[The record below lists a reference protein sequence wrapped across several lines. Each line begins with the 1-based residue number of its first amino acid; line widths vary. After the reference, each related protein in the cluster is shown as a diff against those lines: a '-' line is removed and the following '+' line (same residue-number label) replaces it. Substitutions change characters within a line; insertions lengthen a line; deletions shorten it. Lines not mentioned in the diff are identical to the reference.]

1 MSAVLPEPTG
11 YPQAEGIA
19 SRSRFGELTYTS
31 FDDGSGSGGGWQ
43 VKSTVGDLSD
53 REHSVLTAWI
63 STRFDLEPPLPRF
76 PTPAD
81 IDGRPA
87 RLMYAAV
94 DGGAAYWHT
103 VDAGLDG
110 SGRPGNVFAHVVLD
124 RELGASTSPL
134 RPVELWKWSGWLT
147 PYGARA
153 VLESSLEDTRVPVPD
168 GPVTR
173 SQVIE
178 FLDDPAVFRVG
189 LFQVL
194 LDAVAAAMA
203 GGPSVVLTVSDA
215 TTAVMW
221 IGAVSYFMSPGSAR
235 RFAWSTHDKAHSLT
249 EDVRRGLHLIAVPTS
264 ECDGL
269 KADPS
274 YVVIDE
280 YEEPSLGLLGSD
292 PHVTKDGHTTVA
304 VTPWSML
311 AQSILIDART
321 AEQVLAQQDDLAH
334 EVGDVGLSP
343 MWPLAMAVADTPE
356 VSDGHQEAIKVI
368 LEDSPRHVHETPRL
382 LERVRGIYRSAA
394 PRRAAEAWRLLMQLD
409 VRNANASTA
418 AVHYVERALE
428 DEEWLYGPAV
438 PPVVPSQ
445 LVPQFSDDLNHAI
458 GTAVGGLLESARCPD
473 LDEDGSEELLFRA
486 LRVADLAVVT
496 LASSPFAT
504 ELQDMLSEVLER
516 ARLDVLFDDVRGDAF
531 VARVGELSGCTLRNV
546 VRPVVEAAPNMTF
559 GDFGCRLSAPVLR
572 WLFPQGASGPEDAGA
587 GEAESMLFA
596 EYVHSVL
603 VADDG
608 TTEER
613 ERVRPYADV
622 AVRHLLLADQ
632 RTDAGARTELVTLSR
647 VASPTIT
654 DVVTLF
660 GEFADRVP
668 PGVAA
673 DLLLRCDY
681 DSNLADLINYVDA
694 QRDAVLPDRSSV
706 VSPDR
711 VAVAA
716 ASIRGI
722 RDWAA
727 IDQTALEELVH
738 THVEVLLPEF
748 VLLEEDSVPVDLAVN
763 VCVLFIAA
771 QSMRLAWADAGESS
785 GLRFESF
792 FDTNIREIVSA
803 VTELVAGGAVGI
815 DWIVA
820 QAILISLAQSSADT
834 DDSSS
839 IGVLGTRSHR
849 QLHGPLWLDDVVESL
864 VQSGRYAGPRT
875 TSDIRDAIW
884 PDVRN
889 MSAARGEETIRG
901 YEPVA
906 VQWLRNFGIG
916 STERQNTW
924 IH

>member
-1 MSAVLPEPTG
+1 MSSVLPEPTE
-11 YPQAEGIA
+11 YPQVVAPG
-19 SRSRFGELTYTS
+19 SRFGELTYTS

-43 VKSTVGDLSD
+43 VKSTAGELSD
-53 REHSVLTAWI
+53 RERSALTAWI

-87 RLMYAAV
+87 RLMYAAAE
-94 DGGAAYWHT
+94 GGAAYWHT

-124 RELGASTSPL
+124 RELDASTSSL

-153 VLESSLEDTRVPVPD
+153 VLESSLEGARSPVPD

-173 SQVIE
+173 ARVLE

-194 LDAVAAAMA
+194 LDAVAGAMA

-215 TTAVMW
+215 DTAVMW

-235 RFAWSTHDKAHSLT
+235 RFAWSTHDKAHSVA
-249 EDVRRGLHLIAVPTS
+249 EGVRRGLHLIAVPVS
-264 ECDGL
+264 DRDGL
-269 KADPS
+269 KTDPS

-280 YEEPSLGLLGSD
+280 YEEPSLGLLGSE
-292 PHVTKDGHTTVA
+292 PHVTKDGLTTVA

-311 AQSILIDART
+311 AQSILIDAGT
-321 AEQVLAQQDDLAH
+321 AEQVLTQQDDLAH
-334 EVGDVGLSP
+334 EVGDIGLSP
-343 MWPLAMAVADTPE
+343 MWPLAMAVASTEE

-368 LEDSPRHVHETPRL
+368 LEDSPTHVHDTPRL
-382 LERVRGIYRSAA
+382 LEQVREIYGSAA
-394 PRRAAEAWRLLMQLD
+394 PGRAAEAWRLLMQLD
-409 VRNANASTA
+409 VRNAYASMA

-428 DEEWLYGPAV
+428 DEDWLFGPTV
-438 PPVVPSQ
+438 PPVVPPQ
-445 LVPQFSDDLNHAI
+445 LVPRVSDEVRVAI
-458 GTAVGGLLESARCPD
+458 DTAVKGLLESARRPD
-473 LDEDGSEELLFRA
+473 IDERGSEELLFRA
-486 LRVADLAVVT
+486 LRVADLAMLT
-496 LASSPFAT
+496 MASSPVTA
-504 ELQDMLSEVLER
+504 EVQDMLSEVLER
-516 ARLDVLFDDVRGDAF
+516 ARLDVLFDDVFGDAF
-531 VARVGELSGCTLRNV
+531 VARVGELSGSTLGNV
-546 VRPVVEAAPNMTF
+546 VRPVVEAAPNMAS
-559 GDFGCRLSAPVLR
+559 GDFGRRLSGPVLR
-572 WLFPQGASGPEDAGA
+572 WLFPREASGPEVAGT
-587 GEAESMLFA
+587 GNVESMLFA

-603 VADDG
+603 VSDNG
-608 TTEER
+608 TVEDR
-613 ERVRPYADV
+613 EQVLPYAKL
-622 AVRHLLLADQ
+622 AVRHLLQADQ
-632 RTDAGARTELVTLSR
+632 RTDADVHAELVELTR
-647 VASPTIT
+647 AASLT
-654 DVVTLF
+654 VTEILVLF
-660 GEFADRVP
+660 DEFGDRVP

-673 DLLLRCDY
+673 DSLLRCEY
-681 DSNLADLINYVDA
+681 DSDLVDLINYLGA
-694 QRDAVLPDRSSV
+694 QHDSVLRVQSSV
-706 VSPDR
+706 CGADC

-722 RDWAA
+722 REWSV

-738 THVEVLLPEF
+738 NHAEVLIPECS
-748 VLLEEDSVPVDLAVN
+748 LLNEESVPVDLAVN
-763 VCVLFIAA
+763 VCVLIVAA
-771 QSMRLAWADAGESS
+771 QSMGVPWAADAGESS
-785 GLRFESF
+785 PLRFESLF
-792 FDTNIREIVSA
+792 ETHVFDIVPA
-803 VTELVAGGAVGI
+803 VTELVAGGALDI
-815 DWIVA
+815 DWVVA
-820 QAILISLAQSSADT
+820 QAILISLAHTSAQT
-834 DDSSS
+834 DDSTF
-839 IGVLGTRSHR
+839 IGVLGTNPHG
-849 QLHGPLWLDDVVESL
+849 QPHGPLWLDDVAESL

-906 VQWLRNFGIG
+906 AQWLREFGIG